1 MVMRNERRPAES
13 GSEKEKNETKN
24 NNNEKESAGQKRE
37 RERESRSSNGREGN
51 KKIMEMK
58 RSRRAWTRA
67 GGRSTRP
74 AEAEMNT
81 KEKPRGGSDR
91 GKPSAAPVSG
101 CGLYFLLISMFSFG
115 FFFLSLSLSL
125 LCVCVCVCVAG
136 RSARPLQTSGSLC
149 CHLIG
154 NTHTY
159 GCHPPPILFV
169 DFHYSPRPS
178 CGLSEAC
185 VFFTASIAMIIGLVC
200 F

>member
-1 MVMRNERRPAES
+1 MGPKKKRTRRRTITTRRS
-13 GSEKEKNETKN
+13 QQVRKE
-24 NNNEKESAGQKRE
+24 RE
-37 RERESRSSNGREGN
+37 RERESRASNGREGN

-115 FFFLSLSLSL
+115 FFFFLSLSLS
-125 LCVCVCVCVAG
+125 CVCVCVCVAG